1 MICCISSMKQFLLAK
16 NEILLKSVIDLTRE
30 IETIKLG
37 IQTKFAAMCWWCVPI
52 QYYPWWF
59 VWNGA
64 MHYHSDTF
72 WITKNICERK
82 TDQLK
87 VCTRTPVCMAG
98 HFTVSLLQSV
108 GRDWLIVSGYS
119 LPGLKLVRLPLWK
132 RICIPLLDAGCGLTG
147 HQPSLSECNTR
158 CYLDFASNG
167 WRNIQA
173 VKRVRQESEVHTRF
187 K

>member
-1 MICCISSMKQFLLAK
+1 MISYISSMKQFLLAK
-16 NEILLKSVIDLTRE
+16 NEILLKSVIDLIRE

-37 IQTKFAAMCWWCVPI
+37 IQTKFAAVCWWCVPI

-72 WITKNICERK
+72 WITKNICKRK

-132 RICIPLLDAGCGLTG
+132 FLYWMLGAVWLATNQVYQSVIQGVILFLRLTAGETYK
-147 HQPSLSECNTR
+147 Q
-158 CYLDFASNG
+158 
-167 WRNIQA
+167 
-173 VKRVRQESEVHTRF
+173 
-187 K
+187 